1 MKLEAAARAA
11 AVVLGV
17 AGVVDPVSQTT
28 TVAPRAVELQVG
40 PGAEAAAVEARLEQA
55 LKNDVTFSSVAAPEA
70 RVIVGDAPLPAVD
83 RTPTSFVS
91 LGTGA
96 GFNTRVAAVTEPQ
109 PVLPGWRTAVSAV
122 IESRGVAGSTTTVVL
137 EHGGVEVGR
146 TEHKWTSAEE
156 RASVTIPFVP
166 PSEGAARLSLRL
178 LPVDRE
184 QVEAD
189 NVADVRSIARSR
201 RLRVLVH
208 EARPSWTAAFV
219 RRVLE
224 ANPAFDVA
232 SSVGASKGLTVNA
245 GSPPARLRPLD
256 DFETVI
262 VGAPE
267 ELTAADVDALDLFA
281 RRRGGAVVLLPDRRP
296 SGPYVRLL
304 RTREFDELLIE
315 KPAAAPGQDGALRA
329 SELAL
334 PRGTIAP
341 SDVLASIE
349 REGSARPV
357 VFGAP
362 LGDGR
367 VVFSGAM
374 DAWRFRAADEASFA
388 RFWTSTVAGLSLA
401 APPRLDLSAEPGVVR
416 PGDVVHVRLRVRR
429 SELHDGAGRLDVPAV
444 QARLIA
450 TSGAEEAIRLWPGA
464 EPGVFEGSV
473 KIAAAGRFDVSA
485 SSGGSAVDTVVIA
498 ADDVRRLD
506 DTPDRRAAI
515 ASATGGVLVDAQD
528 LGPLMQSLRASSA
541 PRVSRELHPT
551 RSVWFVVAFAAL
563 LCAEWTIRRRAGAR

>member
-1 MKLEAAARAA
+1 MKLDAVARAA
-11 AVVLGV
+11 AVLLGI
-17 AGVVDPVSQTT
+17 AGVVDPVWQTT
-28 TVAPRAVELQVG
+28 TVSPRAVELQVG
-40 PGAEAAAVEARLEQA
+40 PGGDAAAVEARLEQA
-55 LKNDVTFSSVAAPEA
+55 LRDEVTFSSVAPPVA
-70 RVIVGDAPLPAVD
+70 RVVVGQAPLPAVD

-91 LGTGA
+91 VGTGA
-96 GFNTRVAAVTEPQ
+96 RSHTRVAAVTEPQ
-109 PVLPGWRTAVSAV
+109 PVMPGWRTAVTAV
-122 IESRGVAGSTTTVVL
+122 IEGRGVAGSTTTVVL
-137 EHGGVEVGR
+137 EHGGVELGR

-178 LPVDRE
+178 LPTDRE
-184 QVEAD
+184 QVDAD
-189 NVADVRSIARSR
+189 NVADLRSIARAR

-219 RRVLE
+219 RRALE

-232 SSVGASKGLTVNA
+232 ASVGASRGLTVTA
-245 GSPPARLRPLD
+245 GAPPARLRQLD

-281 RRRGGAVVLLPDRRP
+281 RRRGGAIVLVPDRRP

-304 RTREFDELLIE
+304 RTREFDEVLIE
-315 KPAAAPGQDGALRA
+315 KPAAARGQDGALRA

-334 PRGTIAP
+334 PRGSIPP
-341 SDVLASIE
+341 SDVLASID
-349 REGSARPV
+349 REGRSRPV

-374 DAWRFRAADEASFA
+374 DAWRFRAADEAGFA
-388 RFWTSTVAGLSLA
+388 RFWISTIAGLSLA

-416 PGDVVHVRLRVRR
+416 PGDVVDVRLRVRR
-429 SELHDGAGRLDVPAV
+429 SELTDGGGRLDVPAV

-450 TSGAEEAIRLWPGA
+450 ASGAEEAIRLWPGA
-464 EPGVFEGSV
+464 EPGVFAGSV

-485 SSGGSAVDTVVIA
+485 SSGGSAADTVVIA
-498 ADDVRRLD
+498 ADDVRRPD
-506 DTPDRRAAI
+506 DGHDRRAAI
-515 ASATGGVLVDAQD
+515 ASATGGVLVDADD
-528 LGPLMQSLRASSA
+528 LGPLMQSLRALTA
-541 PRVSRELHPT
+541 PRVSRDRHPT

-563 LCAEWTIRRRAGAR
+563 LCAEWTFRRRAGAR